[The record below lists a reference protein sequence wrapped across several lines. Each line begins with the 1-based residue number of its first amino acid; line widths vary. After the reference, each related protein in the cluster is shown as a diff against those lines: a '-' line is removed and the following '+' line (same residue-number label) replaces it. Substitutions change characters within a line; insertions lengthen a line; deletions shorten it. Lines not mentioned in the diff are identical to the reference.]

1 MRQNQGKGS
10 GQSSPGS
17 RQTQNPM
24 QPTGASQQPE
34 EQEEEESGSRRE
46 EEEESTT
53 IRQDRGGQTGQ
64 TGGRSTQTGMDS
76 DRGQRGGGSS
86 NQDR

>member
-10 GQSSPGS
+10 GQSSSGS

-24 QPTGASQQPE
+24 QPSSVNQQPE

-53 IRQDRGGQTGQ
+53 IRQDRSGQ

-86 NQDR
+86 NKDR